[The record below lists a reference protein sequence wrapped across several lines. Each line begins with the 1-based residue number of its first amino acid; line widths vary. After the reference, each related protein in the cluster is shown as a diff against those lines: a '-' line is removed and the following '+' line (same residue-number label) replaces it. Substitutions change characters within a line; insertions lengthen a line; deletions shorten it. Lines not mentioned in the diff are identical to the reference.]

1 VINKKTLLIY
11 AWAPLANLLWYF
23 YTVVM
28 ATISLVLSPFDSSGA
43 MQHWCARWWCR
54 LIAWT
59 IGARITVRGAENLEP
74 ARTYVYMANHC
85 SLVDI
90 PAMFAYLPYQ
100 FRIMAKKE
108 LFYVPFMGWHL
119 WTAGN
124 FPVDRGDPRKTA
136 RSLRSVVE
144 GVRSGKSL
152 AVFPEGTR
160 SPDGKLHELKPGAFK
175 IAIRAGVPIV
185 PVAIR
190 GTHDILPKHSLVPR
204 PGVVEVVI
212 GKPIDTQGLEGQSL
226 RDLMEQ
232 VYQAIQRGLRD
243 TGGSGGIE
251 RSRKQN
257 IERSMPEP
265 ADGLK
270 SMDRGV

>member
-1 VINKKTLLIY
+1 MIRLKTALIY
-11 AWAPLANLLWYF
+11 AWAPVANLLWYF

-28 ATISLVLSPFDSSGA
+28 ATISLVVSPFDRTGA

-59 IGARITVRGAENLEP
+59 IGARISVRGAENLEP
-74 ARTYVYMANHC
+74 AGTYVYMANHC

-136 RSLRSVVE
+136 RSLRNVVE
-144 GVRSGKSL
+144 GVRNGKSL

-160 SPDGKLHELKPGAFK
+160 STDGKLQEFKPGSFK
-175 IAIRAGVPIV
+175 IAVRAGVPVV

-190 GTHDILPKHSLVPR
+190 GTHEILPKHSLVPR
-204 PGVVEVVI
+204 PGKVEVII
-212 GKPIDTQGLEGQSL
+212 GKPVCT
-226 RDLMEQ
+226 RDSSEKDVRILMET
-232 VYQAIQRGLRD
+232 VHRAIESQL
-243 TGGSGGIE
+243 
-251 RSRKQN
+251 
-257 IERSMPEP
+257 EP
-265 ADGLK
+265 IPAA
-270 SMDRGV
+270 SPC

>member
-1 VINKKTLLIY
+1 MVVPVGGLLD
-11 AWAPLANLLWYF
+11 F
-23 YTVVM
+23 
-28 ATISLVLSPFDSSGA
+28 
-43 MQHWCARWWCR
+43 RCR

-59 IGARITVRGAENLEP
+59 IGARISVRGVENLEP

-136 RSLRSVVE
+136 RSLRNVVE
-144 GVRSGKSL
+144 GVRAGKSL

-160 SPDGKLHELKPGAFK
+160 SPDGELHVFKPGSFK
-175 IAIRAGVPIV
+175 IAVKAGVPIV

-190 GTHDILPKHSLVPR
+190 GTRDILPKHSLVPR
-204 PGVVEVVI
+204 PGRVEVVI
-212 GKPIDTQGLEGQSL
+212 GKPIDPRGTEEKTVRELMDAVHRAIQDGLE
-226 RDLMEQ
+226 D
-232 VYQAIQRGLRD
+232 
-243 TGGSGGIE
+243 SGASVPRSRTSQIE
-251 RSRKQN
+251 RN
-257 IERSMPEP
+257 IPEP
-265 ADGLK
+265 ADPLK
-270 SMDRGV
+270 RVDRRV